1 MSQTIEFYAYLNGIN
16 KSKMVEFPDS
26 ASLFDISKEF
36 DKWLDNYF
44 YAQIRKLDGDDDTLD
59 VVTKVCLE
67 SCKIW
72 KEKFRHLLMD
82 FRFTINDDRFEEIIR
97 NSDLTNDDLE
107 ELGLYSF
114 VQFE

>member
-1 MSQTIEFYAYLNGIN
+1 MSQIIEFYAYLNGIN

-59 VVTKVCLE
+59 VVTKYG
-67 SCKIW
+67 K
-72 KEKFRHLLMD
+72 K
-82 FRFTINDDRFEEIIR
+82 
-97 NSDLTNDDLE
+97 NSDMCLWILDSLLTMIDLKK
-107 ELGLYSF
+107 
-114 VQFE
+114 